1 MLARIT
7 PHELSGTL
15 PAIASKSMA
24 HRLVI
29 LAALADRSTLV
40 RCNTTCA
47 DIDATVRCLNALG
60 ARVTPVRGGFDVRPV
75 RRELTLQGMVF
86 RTRRGA
92 VLDCG
97 ESGSTLR
104 FMLPVA
110 AALGADAFF
119 TGAQRLVERPLK
131 PLVKELRA
139 HGASIT
145 AHRGFPIACAGKL
158 QPARYE
164 IPGNVSSQFVT
175 GLMLAAPALGRPVEV
190 AVTGELES
198 RPYVD
203 VTIRALRA
211 FGIEVA
217 ERRTVAEDGEPLT
230 VFSLNGA
237 ACASPRTVGVEGDWS
252 NAAFWLCAGALG
264 SEPVAVSGLDLA
276 SPQGDRAIM
285 GALLRFGARVRR
297 GSGLARVQPDKLRG
311 YTLSAA
317 DIPDLVPTL
326 AAVAALAEG
335 ETRIT
340 DCARLRMKES
350 DRLATVAET
359 VNRLGGNA
367 RAEGDDLVVT
377 GVERLKGGT
386 VSSHNDHRIA
396 MMAAVAAVRA
406 EGPVTIE
413 GAEAVRKSYPGFFDD
428 YRLLGGEVELL
439 SNDGS
444 PLAPDGARTPAP
456 RTVPDPAAP
465 VAPIA

>member
-7 PHELSGTL
+7 PHDLAGTL

-24 HRLVI
+24 HRLII
-29 LAALADRSTLV
+29 LAALADKTTRV

-60 ARVTPVRGGFDVRPV
+60 AHVTPVRGGFDVRPV

-86 RTRRGA
+86 RTRRNP

-110 AALGADAFF
+110 AALGADALF
-119 TGAQRLVERPLK
+119 TGAPRLVERPLK
-131 PLVKELRA
+131 PLVRELRA
-139 HGASIT
+139 HGVSVA
-145 AHRGFPIACAGKL
+145 AHHGFPISCRGRL

-164 IPGNVSSQFVT
+164 LPGNVSSQFVT
-175 GLMLAAPALGRPVEV
+175 GFMLAAPALGRPVEI
-190 AVTGELES
+190 AVSGELES
-198 RPYVD
+198 RPYID

-211 FGIEVA
+211 FGIGVT
-217 ERRTVAEDGEPLT
+217 ERRVPAEGGRGKTTL
-230 VFSLNGA
+230 FSLNGA
-237 ACASPRTVGVEGDWS
+237 DCASPRTVNVEGDWS

-264 SEPVAVSGLDLA
+264 TEPVAVSGLDQT
-276 SPQGDRAIM
+276 SPQGDRAVM
-285 GALLRFGARVRR
+285 GALLRFGARARR
-297 GSGLARVQPDKLRG
+297 GSGLARVQPDKLHG

-317 DIPDLVPTL
+317 DIPDLVPVL

-350 DRLATVAET
+350 DRLETVAET
-359 VNRLGGNA
+359 LANLGGKA
-367 RAEGDDLVVT
+367 RIEGDDLVIE
-377 GVERLKGGT
+377 GVECLAGGT

-406 EGPVTIE
+406 EGPVYIE

-428 YRLLGGEVELL
+428 YSALGGIVELL
-439 SNDGS
+439 PDS
-444 PLAPDGARTPAP
+444 APHPASIEGHRTPEPSA
-456 RTVPDPAAP
+456 VPDPAAP
-465 VAPIA
+465 TA